1 MIWQSWLI
9 VNAMLSLKKVV
20 NMSILRVENLFV
32 EVEGKEILKGVT
44 MEIKSGE
51 IAALLGTNGAG
62 KSTLAFA
69 IMGHPDYKITKGSIY
84 VDYKDITELPPHE
97 RAKLGIYLGFQMP
110 PEVEGVRVG
119 TILSRIAEKFDNS
132 PNPEKYLEEVNL
144 PKTLL
149 SRSVNTGF
157 SGGERK
163 RFEVARLLATRP
175 KFAILDEPDSGV
187 DVDSINVIVE
197 QINKLRD
204 MGTGFLLITHYRR
217 ILQPVS
223 PDKVYVLHNGK
234 IVREG
239 GCELVR
245 MIEKEG
251 FAKVIGNE
259 AN

>member
-1 MIWQSWLI
+1 
-9 VNAMLSLKKVV
+9 
-20 NMSILRVENLFV
+20 MSILRVEDLFV

-44 MEIKSGE
+44 LELKSGE

-69 IMGHPDYKITKGSIY
+69 IMGHPDYKITHGSIY
-84 VDYKDITELPPHE
+84 FDYQDIIDLPPHE

-119 TILSRIAEKFDNS
+119 TLLPKIAHKFNNA
-132 PNPEKYLEEVNL
+132 PNPERYLEEVNL
-144 PKTLL
+144 PESLL
-149 SRSVNTGF
+149 SRSVNASF

-163 RFEVARLLATRP
+163 RFEIARLLATTP

-187 DVDSINVIVE
+187 DVDSINVIVK
-197 QINKLRD
+197 QINKLRIS
-204 MGTGFLLITHYRR
+204 GTGFLLITHYCR

-223 PDKVYVLHNGK
+223 PDKVYVLHAGK

-239 GCELVR
+239 GCEIVR

-251 FAKVIGNE
+251 FAKVVGNE

>member
-1 MIWQSWLI
+1 M
-9 VNAMLSLKKVV
+9 SL
-20 NMSILRVENLFV
+20 LRIENLFV

-44 MEIKSGE
+44 LELKSGE

-69 IMGHPDYKITKGSIY
+69 IMGHPDYKITRGSIY
-84 VDYKDITELPPHE
+84 IDYKDITDLPPHE

-119 TILSRIAEKFDNS
+119 TILSRIATKFDNS
-132 PNPEKYLEEVNL
+132 PNPEQYLQEVNL
-144 PKTLL
+144 PLGLL
-149 SRSVNTGF
+149 SRSINVGF

-163 RFEVARLLATRP
+163 RFEIARMLATKP

-187 DVDSINVIVE
+187 DIDSINVIVQ

-204 MGTGFLLITHYRR
+204 AGTGFLLITHYRR
-217 ILQPVS
+217 VLQPVS
-223 PDKVYVLHNGK
+223 PDKVYVMHNGK
-234 IVREG
+234 IVRKG